1 MTTQVQVNTQMNTKD
16 KLKSAALPRPS
27 VKKAYQFLED
37 VKAEF
42 HKIQWTEGEE
52 VKVYAKVVVCAT
64 FFLGMAIY
72 FVDLIIQRVLGGFDV
87 IFKLLFG

>member
-1 MTTQVQVNTQMNTKD
+1 MSIQVNVQMNTKD
-16 KLKSAALPRPS
+16 KMKAQSLPRPS
-27 VKKAYQFLED
+27 LKKVYQFLED

-72 FVDLIIQRVLGGFDV
+72 FMDLIIQKVLIGFDV
-87 IFKLLFG
+87 VFKLLFG